1 MQFYANAMRPLKVLY
16 HPYLKILLIDTRDIL
31 IKLLQQNIKN
41 AKGILCLNNMVENV
55 VNILLI
61 HMAL

>member
-1 MQFYANAMRPLKVLY
+1 MRPLKVLY